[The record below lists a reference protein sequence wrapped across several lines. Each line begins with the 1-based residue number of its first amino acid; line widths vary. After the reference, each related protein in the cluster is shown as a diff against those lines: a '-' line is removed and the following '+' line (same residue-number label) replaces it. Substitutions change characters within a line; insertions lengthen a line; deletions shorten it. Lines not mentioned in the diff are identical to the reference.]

1 MQGQRNTVDACL
13 MDKVGQLSARNM
25 KLTKLD
31 LDLKRQFSSSLS
43 LDNVRN
49 KSHIFSC
56 CEYELCHEFI
66 KIC

>member
-1 MQGQRNTVDACL
+1 MQGQRSNIDACL
-13 MDKVGQLSARNM
+13 MNKVGQLSARNM

-49 KSHIFSC
+49 KSHIFLAMNMNSVMSS
-56 CEYELCHEFI
+56 
-66 KIC
+66 